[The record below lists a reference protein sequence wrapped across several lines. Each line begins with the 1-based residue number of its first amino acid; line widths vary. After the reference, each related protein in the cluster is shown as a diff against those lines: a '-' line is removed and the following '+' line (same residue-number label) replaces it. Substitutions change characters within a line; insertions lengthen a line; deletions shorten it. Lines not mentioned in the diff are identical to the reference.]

1 MPVDPEKLKK
11 LQAKSANRLG
21 GKGTQRR
28 KQVPQSKKQQI
39 NSDSKKLQASLK
51 KIANTSLD
59 TIDEVNMFK
68 DDGSVIHFQN
78 PAVFCAPGSNTF
90 TVAGQNVT
98 KKISEMPQVLN
109 QLGLEGLQAWAKSA
123 ETAKLLQ
130 DMGNNE
136 AMAKKAAEMGLQ
148 NKLASFENPDADDV
162 E

>member
-1 MPVDPEKLKK
+1 M
-11 LQAKSANRLG
+11 
-21 GKGTQRR
+21 
-28 KQVPQSKKQQI
+28 
-39 NSDSKKLQASLK
+39 
-51 KIANTSLD
+51 
-59 TIDEVNMFK
+59 
-68 DDGSVIHFQN
+68 
-78 PAVFCAPGSNTF
+78 
-90 TVAGQNVT
+90 T